1 MRASVSARTER
12 LPAVCSRI
20 ACATCC
26 SRSAGLCS
34 PTGRSTSVDS
44 TRPSSTGASAPDTH
58 NGTIAR
64 IRRVEVTGSPRA
76 SSQARSAPVTTVRTT
91 SFTVHPCA
99 VRISRYAAR
108 SPRATANRRWVE
120 SATLSGD
127 PGASLPPVTT
137 VPTSAP
143 HPAGEPGRHGERVVG
158 GGPDDV
164 DHLAGPGDRLGHR
177 VHDEAGV
184 RRLGPRHPQ
193 LVGHLAGRG
202 RRVQQHLAH
211 VDRRDAVDH
220 RLVGLRDD
228 REAAVGEPLDEVDL
242 PQRAVR
248 VERPRHQPGHQL
260 GELGGRPGPGQRR
273 AADVER
279 DVEVGVVDPDRP
291 GQLARDVAH
300 LLPVPRHRHQP
311 PLDGRDQALVVE
323 PARRCAEDPHR
334 PDVHGRARLLQVE
347 ERRVDGREP
356 GWRHAAIVGI
366 GRRGT
371 LDDRGPLSQGHLHH
385 RVRPQARAGG
395 PGRRRPARRQGRAGR
410 RRARRADP
418 GHPRGGA
425 GPRGA
430 RPARVGAPGEGAGR
444 QRAARPGC
452 ARRRGRAPDAARRR
466 VPRSTSATIPQR
478 CSCSTA

>member
-1 MRASVSARTER
+1 MSTTWPGRAIASATASTTRRASVGSGRGIHSSSGT
-12 LPAVCSRI
+12 SRG
-20 ACATCC
+20 
-26 SRSAGLCS
+26 SG
-34 PTGRSTSVDS
+34 
-44 TRPSSTGASAPDTH
+44 
-58 NGTIAR
+58 
-64 IRRVEVTGSPRA
+64 RRVE
-76 SSQARSAPVTTVRTT
+76 
-91 SFTVHPCA
+91 
-99 VRISRYAAR
+99 
-108 SPRATANRRWVE
+108 
-120 SATLSGD
+120 
-127 PGASLPPVTT
+127 
-137 VPTSAP
+137 
-143 HPAGEPGRHGERVVG
+143 
-158 GGPDDV
+158 
-164 DHLAGPGDRLGHR
+164 
-177 VHDEAGV
+177 
-184 RRLGPRHPQ
+184 
-193 LVGHLAGRG
+193 
-202 RRVQQHLAH
+202 QHLPD

-311 PLDGRDQALVVE
+311 PLDESRPGARSRTRSPVRGRS
-323 PARRCAEDPHR
+323 PPPRRASACAAAPGRGTTHR
-334 PDVHGRARLLQVE
+334 RPRA
-347 ERRVDGREP
+347 G
-356 GWRHAAIVGI
+356 GRHAAIVG

-395 PGRRRPARRQGRAGR
+395 AGRRRPARRQGRAGR
-410 RRARRADP
+410 RRARRADA

-444 QRAARPGC
+444 QRAARPGR
-452 ARRRGRAPDAARRR
+452 ARRRGRAPDAAGRR
-466 VPRSTSATIPQR
+466 VPRRGPRLRHRPR